1 MSRIT
6 SQPSKFFKIIRA
18 IGVAL
23 AAVSGAILASP
34 IALPA
39 AVVTL
44 AGYAALGGTVA
55 AAVAHTSNES
65 E

>member
-1 MSRIT
+1 MNRIT

-44 AGYAALGGTVA
+44 AGYAAL
-55 AAVAHTSNES
+55 
-65 E
+65 